1 MSICA
6 VDLPMSIV
14 NCCLIFAEDST
25 DKTVRAACRRFD
37 ALRWLRACAVLSS
50 QVVASLLVSVV
61 LLGFKLSALK
71 RLAQLYQRR
80 TELKA
85 ALVSLQ
91 PKLEAEKL
99 AAWLDDANHDVM
111 LRLKTMDALEP
122 ASNQVHTVA
131 EREMIEKGE
140 AVFAQYDRSSAPVTQ
155 LKRSATLTRSETKL
169 DEAGRLLLGRAE
181 VEVRASPL
189 EMVAYML
196 NYDGRHVQ
204 SDWNPAVDVRTEL
217 VARVNEHH
225 TIVFV
230 RKKAGSGLS
239 DRTFL
244 NSLVAKKVA
253 ENPTTYILVAVP
265 IAQHPKISPKD
276 EAGAVRAECFRSFRC
291 TEVAPRRTKL
301 EYVCSLDLK
310 GHVPQF
316 VTNMA
321 AIPQQERPLSPR
333 RALNLL
339 V

>member
-1 MSICA
+1 
-6 VDLPMSIV
+6 
-14 NCCLIFAEDST
+14 
-25 DKTVRAACRRFD
+25 
-37 ALRWLRACAVLSS
+37 
-50 QVVASLLVSVV
+50 VVASLLVSVV
-61 LLGFKLSALK
+61 LLCFKLNALK
-71 RLAQLYQRR
+71 RLVQVNQRR

-85 ALVSLQ
+85 GLVSLQ

-111 LRLKTMDALEP
+111 LRLKTMNAIEP
-122 ASNQVHTVA
+122 ASNQLHTA
-131 EREMIEKGE
+131 TERETIEKGE
-140 AVFAQYDRSSAPVTQ
+140 AVFAQYDRSLAPVTQ
-155 LKRSATLTRSETKL
+155 LKRSATIARSETKL

-189 EMVAYML
+189 EIVAYML
-196 NYDGRHVQ
+196 NYDGRHIQ
-204 SDWNPAVDVRTEL
+204 SDWDPVVDVRSEV

-225 TIVFV
+225 TIVFNR
-230 RKKAGSGLS
+230 RKLGSGLS

-244 NSLVAKKVA
+244 NSVVAKKVA
-253 ENPTTYILVAVP
+253 ENPPTYILVAVP

-316 VTNMA
+316 VTNMVS
-321 AIPQQERPLSPR
+321 IPQQARPLSPR
-333 RALNLL
+333 RI
-339 V
+339 

>member
-1 MSICA
+1 M
-6 VDLPMSIV
+6 L
-14 NCCLIFAEDST
+14 
-25 DKTVRAACRRFD
+25 RAAGLCFRRR
-37 ALRWLRACAVLSS
+37 LYLSS

-71 RLAQLYQRR
+71 RLVQVNQRR

-99 AAWLDDANHDVM
+99 AAWIADVKHDA
-111 LRLKTMDALEP
+111 LQRLKTINAIEQ
-122 ASNQVHTVA
+122 ASNQVYTAA
-131 EREMIEKGE
+131 ECEMVERGE

-155 LKRSATLTRSETKL
+155 LKRSATITRSETKL

-181 VEVRASPL
+181 AEIRASPPDII
-189 EMVAYML
+189 AYQL
-196 NYDGRHVQ
+196 NYDGRHIQ
-204 SDWNPAVDVRTEL
+204 SDWNPAVSVRSEM

-225 TIVFV
+225 TIIFN
-230 RKKAGSGLS
+230 RKKSSGLS

-244 NSLVAKKVA
+244 NSVVAKKVA
-253 ENPTTYILVAVP
+253 ETPATYILVVVP
-265 IAQHPKISPKD
+265 IAQHPKITRKD
-276 EAGAVRAECFRSFRC
+276 EAGAVRAESFRSFRL
-291 TEVAPRRTKL
+291 TQVAPRLTKM

-310 GHVPQF
+310 GRVPQF
-316 VTNMA
+316 VTNMV

-339 V
+339 D